1 MNNKVIFAAAGHG
14 KTYSL
19 CARAKAAIEDGHK
32 QVILISYTN
41 EGLHSLEKEYR
52 KQNCGVLDNR
62 VVFKSWYSFLLSEFI
77 KPYQC
82 SLKLTWKKYKEEY
95 SVTIPENYVT
105 SLAFYET
112 ESPKPWYNQNNVQ
125 YFINGHG
132 DVIPDRA
139 SHLALL
145 CNSHSCGKAIARMEQ
160 IYSHI
165 FIDELQDYA
174 GWDLELIQALF
185 ESNIQVLC
193 VGDYKQAT
201 YRTNN
206 SPKYRQY
213 RDDKIK
219 DFFLTLENKGLCK
232 ISYDNT
238 TRRFN
243 QEICDFINTIHND
256 TNSIVVPEPSCR
268 KESNDNIGVYVI
280 SEEFLSDYCR
290 YYNPVILRYD
300 KRAKIN
306 FSHDCEVVN
315 YGNSKGATYNRVVVI
330 PVSTVVPFI
339 EKQSR
344 IISNQTKS
352 KFYVACTRAKA
363 SIAFAMSLPKDV
375 KLFRPVK
382 ISIFDKDI
390 LAYKYCPEDC

>member
-1 MNNKVIFAAAGHG
+1 MDNQVIFAAAGHG

-19 CARAKAAIEDGHK
+19 CARAKSAIEDGHK
-32 QVILISYTN
+32 QVVLISYTN

-52 KQNCGVLDNR
+52 KQNCGVLDSR

-82 SLKLTWKKYKEEY
+82 SLQLTWKKYKKEY
-95 SVTIPENYVT
+95 PVTFPENYV
-105 SLAFYET
+105 SSIAFYET
-112 ESPKPWYNQNNVQ
+112 DPPKRWYNKNNVQ
-125 YFINGHG
+125 YFVNSHG
-132 DVIPDRA
+132 DVVPDRT

-145 CNSHSCGKAIARMEQ
+145 CNNHSDGKAIARMEQ

-174 GWDLELIQALF
+174 GWDLELIRTLF
-185 ESNIQVLC
+185 ESRIQMFC

-206 SPKYRQY
+206 SPKYMQY

-219 DFFLTLENKGLCK
+219 EYFLTLENKGLCK
-232 ISYDNT
+232 ISYENT

-256 TNSIVVPEPSCR
+256 TNSMVIPDLSCDVDN
-268 KESNDNIGVYVI
+268 KDNIGVYAI
-280 SEEFLSDYCR
+280 PEAFLSDYCQ
-290 YYNPVILRYD
+290 YYHPIILRYD
-300 KRAKIN
+300 KRARIS
-306 FSHDCEVVN
+306 FFHDCEVMN
-315 YGNSKGATYNRVVVI
+315 YGNSKGATFDRVVII

-339 EKQSR
+339 EQQSK
-344 IISNQTKS
+344 IDSNQTKS
-352 KFYVACTRAKA
+352 KFYVACTRAKT
-363 SIAFAMSLPKDV
+363 SIVFAMEIAKDV
-375 KLFRPVK
+375 TKFKPVK
-382 ISIFDKDI
+382 ITINDKEI
-390 LAYKYCPEDC
+390 TAYKYSPE